1 MLALIKAPREL
12 NFNLFPRHIIKKNH
26 VFFLL
31 FLYFGVPWTSV
42 QGCRLQHLRATSHKD
57 GPSCLFCRLT
67 LYRKAT
73 NHFASRRESCLT
85 KRGKERF
92 FFFFAAL
99 CTLQLSVC
107 DNCAPKLKPSV
118 NISRRGSGSVF
129 VLHRDVENKTKKS
142 CLDERNVN
150 ALDVVR

>member
-1 MLALIKAPREL
+1 MLYIFHVQKHKLNPRLETQTRQIFVVSGSLMLARIKAPREL
-12 NFNLFPRHIIKKNH
+12 NFNLFPRHIIKKKIMY
-26 VFFLL
+26 FFLL

-85 KRGKERF
+85 KRGQERWVF
-92 FFFFAAL
+92 FPL
-99 CTLQLSVC
+99 RC
-107 DNCAPKLKPSV
+107 
-118 NISRRGSGSVF
+118 
-129 VLHRDVENKTKKS
+129 
-142 CLDERNVN
+142 
-150 ALDVVR
+150 VRHS